1 MIFIRQKAFI
11 FIFIFIFAFGN
22 LSAQK
27 KSVKPKPTPTPTP
40 EKKQHN
46 DLDDLPK
53 TQPLSNDPMPVQPQ
67 VNVPVRP
74 IPTTERVGVDQ
85 TNQLSLTLEDAI
97 ALALQ
102 NNNDIDNSKIDV
114 QIAEYNLKA
123 AQGVYDPV
131 FSTQSYYQRSTTPTS
146 STIGGAGAT
155 GSVKQSDLTGN
166 FDVVGLSPYQG
177 GSFQA
182 NFGSTRLTTSNQNAT
197 LNPQFPTTFSLSY
210 TQPLFRGRRIDLSRR
225 NIEVAKKN
233 LSLSDAQF
241 RQRVIEI
248 IAQVQQSYW
257 DLVFALRNQQVQIDA
272 VKQARAQLESNQ
284 RLVNKGALAP
294 IEIVAATTQVATFEQ
309 NAYIAQE
316 AVTRAENT
324 LKTLLLKER
333 TSEIW
338 SRPLTPVSSVELDV
352 PRVPLNDAISQALK
366 NRPEI
371 TQLQTNSE
379 INQIDQRYY
388 KDLTK
393 PQVDLVGNYTS
404 AGLAGSQTTTTTST
418 TPSTTSL
425 LVQRIN
431 QLSATAGLSP
441 LQVATTTNSPP
452 PNLVGGYFN
461 SLGNLLQQDY
471 PTYRVGV
478 NISIPFRNR
487 TAEANLGRTLVQGN
501 QIKNQRLQLE
511 QTIEADV
518 RNSLQALRSAES
530 RLSSATIARE
540 SAEQQYDSEQRQF
553 RAGTST
559 VYLVLQRQTELLTAR
574 GNELQAQ
581 TTLNKAISDFQR
593 ATGLT
598 LSANNV
604 SITNDSKSPNT
615 YFRPKTDFTFSSARP
630 YLKEESQES
639 RESQESH

>member
-11 FIFIFIFAFGN
+11 FFLLIIFASGN

-27 KSVKPKPTPTPTP
+27 KTVKPKPKPTPTP
-40 EKKQHN
+40 EKSRN

-53 TQPLSNDPMPVQPQ
+53 TKPLSNDPMPVQPT

-74 IPTTERVGVDQ
+74 LPTTERVGVDQ

-131 FSTQSYYQRSTTPTS
+131 FSTESFYQRSTTPTS
-146 STIGGAGAT
+146 SSIGGAGAS
-155 GSVKQSDLTGN
+155 GAVKQSNLTTTLN
-166 FDVVGLSPYQG
+166 AVGLSPYQG
-177 GSFQA
+177 GSFRA
-182 NFGSTRLTTSNQNAT
+182 NFGSTRTTTSNQNAT
-197 LNPQFPTTFSLSY
+197 LNPQFPTTLALSY
-210 TQPLFRGRRIDLSRR
+210 TQPLFRGRKIDISRR

-233 LSLSDAQF
+233 LSLTDAQF

-248 IAQVQQSYW
+248 IAQVQQAYW

-294 IEIVAATTQVATFEQ
+294 IEIVAATNQVATFEQ
-309 NAYIAQE
+309 LAYTAQE
-316 AVTRAENT
+316 SVTRAENT

-338 SRPLTPVSSVELDV
+338 SRPLTPVSSIELDI
-352 PRVPLNDAISQALK
+352 PRVPLNEAVSQALK

-388 KDLTK
+388 RDLTK
-393 PQVDLVGNYTS
+393 PQVDLVGTYS
-404 AGLAGSQTTTTTST
+404 GAGLAGTRNIVTPSSSSTTST
-418 TPSTTSL
+418 

-431 QLSATAGLSP
+431 ELSTIAGLSP
-441 LQVATTTNSPP
+441 LQVTSTTTNAPP

-471 PTYRVGV
+471 PTYQIGV

-487 TAEANLGRTLVQGN
+487 TAEANLGRTIVEGN

-518 RNSLQALRSAES
+518 RNALQSLRSAEA
-530 RLSSATIARE
+530 RLSSANIARQ
-540 SAEQQYDSEQRQF
+540 SAEQQYESEQRQF

-559 VYLVLQRQTELLTAR
+559 VFLVLQRQTELLTAR
-574 GNELQAQ
+574 SNELQAQ

-604 SITNDSKSPNT
+604 SITKDSNAPKT
-615 YFRPKTDFTFSSARP
+615 FFRPKTDFTFSSARP
-630 YLKEESQES
+630 YLKEESRDSQDS
-639 RESQESH
+639 RDSH